1 MKKFLTE
8 YLLTKSQNSI
18 ADRLTFLVKDKSRRN
33 SGNAMSMDNTLIKT
47 NQEMYET
54 ALTMLADLLPISFA
68 PGFANFHIDYTV
80 CIDGMVKTRLRAN
93 FSIDP
98 NQN

>member
-8 YLLTKSQNSI
+8 YLLTVSQDSI
-18 ADRLTFLVKDKSRRN
+18 ADRLTFLVKDRSRRN

-47 NQEMYET
+47 NSEMYQM
-54 ALTMLADLLPISFA
+54 ALNMLADLTPISFG
-68 PGFANFHIDYTV
+68 PSPYNFGTDYTV
-80 CIDGMVKTRLRAN
+80 CIDSMVKARLRAN
-93 FSIDP
+93 FSINP